1 MNLLVDRRREEEN
14 RSKIHVVKRKPTVD
28 KMFSNKKFIKKNYV
42 FNLPT
47 TWSSS
52 KNFKNVDIAVRQRE

>member
-28 KMFSNKKFIKKNYV
+28 KMFSNKKFIKKKLR
-42 FNLPT
+42 F
-47 TWSSS
+47 
-52 KNFKNVDIAVRQRE
+52 